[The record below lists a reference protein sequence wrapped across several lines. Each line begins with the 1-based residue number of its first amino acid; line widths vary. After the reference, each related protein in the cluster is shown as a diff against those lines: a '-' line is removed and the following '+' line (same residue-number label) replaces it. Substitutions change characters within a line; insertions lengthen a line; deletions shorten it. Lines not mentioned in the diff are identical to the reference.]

1 MKCGGR
7 HLSQVPRYTGGGRTI
22 EVYENFNGPHVGYN
36 KKYFCKDAKKKAVQH
51 GRSERR
57 AEAYPL
63 GYVTGLSDARTKLAD
78 FFSILLV
85 GGEVRM
91 KTGWMTAVVMI
102 GAVSMAGCVSQTKY
116 EEAMVDVDSAKFEL
130 ERTRTQKNALEQQ
143 VKTLKDLNVK
153 FGNEAQ
159 LAHDEL
165 ERIQHGRDKERGSVE
180 GRTKEL
186 ADRVKQLS
194 FQNRAVRQEYED
206 VKRHNETLKSLVA
219 RYQKE
224 LKDQSRSV
232 TGTPAPSVPTPSAPS
247 VAAPVPP
254 AMSPPQ
260 SISSSM
266 NVNKASAGDMVLV
279 LGLSQDVAD
288 RIVTNRPY
296 RVKGELVAKNVV
308 PKDTFDTIKE
318 RISVSP

>member
-1 MKCGGR
+1 M
-7 HLSQVPRYTGGGRTI
+7 
-22 EVYENFNGPHVGYN
+22 
-36 KKYFCKDAKKKAVQH
+36 KAV
-51 GRSERR
+51 
-57 AEAYPL
+57 
-63 GYVTGLSDARTKLAD
+63 
-78 FFSILLV
+78 
-85 GGEVRM
+85 
-91 KTGWMTAVVMI
+91 WMAAVVMI
-102 GAVSMAGCVSQTKY
+102 GAVGMVGCVSQKKY
-116 EEAMVDVDSAKFEL
+116 EEAMVDVESAKSEL
-130 ERTRTQKNALEQQ
+130 ERTRAQKNALEQQ

-159 LAHDEL
+159 VAHDEL

-186 ADRVKQLS
+186 EDRVKQLS
-194 FQNRAVRQEYED
+194 FQNRAVRHEYED

-232 TGTPAPSVPTPSAPS
+232 TGTPAPSVPSLSPAP
-247 VAAPVPP
+247 AGAPVPP
-254 AMSPPQ
+254 AMNAPQ

-279 LGLSQDVAD
+279 LGLSKDVAD

-308 PKDTFDTIKE
+308 PKDTFDTIKD

>member
-1 MKCGGR
+1 MK
-7 HLSQVPRYTGGGRTI
+7 SW
-22 EVYENFNGPHVGYN
+22 
-36 KKYFCKDAKKKAVQH
+36 
-51 GRSERR
+51 
-57 AEAYPL
+57 
-63 GYVTGLSDARTKLAD
+63 
-78 FFSILLV
+78 
-85 GGEVRM
+85 
-91 KTGWMTAVVMI
+91 WMAAIVMI
-102 GAVSMAGCVSQTKY
+102 GAVSMVGCVSQKKY
-116 EEAMVDVDSAKFEL
+116 EEAMVDTDSARSEL
-130 ERTRTQKNALEQQ
+130 ALARAQKNALEQQ
-143 VKTLKDLNVK
+143 VKTLKDLNMK

-159 LAHDEL
+159 VAHDEL

-186 ADRVKQLS
+186 EASVRQLT
-194 FQNRAVRQEYED
+194 FQNRALRHEYED

-232 TGTPAPSVPTPSAPS
+232 TGIPAPSVS
-247 VAAPVPP
+247 PVPSGTPASP
-254 AMSPPQ
+254 AMTAPQ
-260 SISSSM
+260 PIASSM

-279 LGLSQDVAD
+279 LGLSTDVAD

-308 PKDTFDTIKE
+308 PKETFDLIKE

>member
-1 MKCGGR
+1 MARTCGTTKNTSVR
-7 HLSQVPRYTGGGRTI
+7 ML
-22 EVYENFNGPHVGYN
+22 
-36 KKYFCKDAKKKAVQH
+36 KKAVRQ

-63 GYVTGLSDARTKLAD
+63 GYVEGLSDARTKLVD
-78 FFSILLV
+78 FFSILFV

-91 KTGWMTAVVMI
+91 KIGWMAVVVMI
-102 GAVSMAGCVSQTKY
+102 GAVSMVGCVSQKKY
-116 EEAMVDVDSAKFEL
+116 EEAMVDVDSVKSEL
-130 ERTRTQKNALEQQ
+130 ERTRAQKNALEQQ

-159 LAHDEL
+159 VAHDEL

-186 ADRVKQLS
+186 EDRVRQLS
-194 FQNRAVRQEYED
+194 FQNRALRQEYGE
-206 VKRHNETLKSLVA
+206 VKQHNETLKSLVA

-232 TGTPAPSVPTPSAPS
+232 TGTLAPSVPSPSAPS
-247 VAAPVPP
+247 VAATAPSVTKDPQ
-254 AMSPPQ
+254 AMP
-260 SISSSM
+260 SSM
-266 NVNKASAGDMVLV
+266 NVNKASADDMVLV
-279 LGLSQDVAD
+279 LGLSKDVAD

-308 PKDTFDTIKE
+308 PKDIFDRIKE

>member
-1 MKCGGR
+1 MLKR
-7 HLSQVPRYTGGGRTI
+7 PSSKAAAS
-22 EVYENFNGPHVGYN
+22 EGP
-36 KKYFCKDAKKKAVQH
+36 K
-51 GRSERR
+51 
-57 AEAYPL
+57 AYPL
-63 GYVTGLSDARTKLAD
+63 GYVEGLSDARTKLAD

-91 KTGWMTAVVMI
+91 KTGWMAAVVMI
-102 GAVSMAGCVSQTKY
+102 GAVSMVGCVSQKKY
-116 EEAMVDVDSAKFEL
+116 EEAMFDVESAKSEL
-130 ERTRTQKNALEQQ
+130 ERTRAQKTAVEQQ

-159 LAHDEL
+159 VAHDEL

-180 GRTKEL
+180 GRTKDLE
-186 ADRVKQLS
+186 DRVKQLS

-206 VKRHNETLKSLVA
+206 VKRHNETLKSLVV

-232 TGTPAPSVPTPSAPS
+232 KGTPASSVPSPSAS
-247 VAAPVPP
+247 SGAAPVSP
-254 AMSPPQ
+254 AMTTPPQ
-260 SISSSM
+260 SMPSSM

-279 LGLSQDVAD
+279 LGLSKDVAD

-308 PKDTFDTIKE
+308 PKDTFDTIKD